1 MRSIF
6 DVARY
11 EYTRHVRRR
20 GFLVTA
26 FGVPLGIVALLALL
40 VLVIANS
47 GINSLGLVDQSGIT
61 GNVDLA
67 ALQRSEPVAL
77 QRFADEA
84 AARAALERGD
94 VEVVAVIPADYLDS
108 GTVRSIGPRGLG
120 DRGEDLLADILRAGL
135 LEQAPAAA
143 RERLDEPSVVTL
155 RTLDGREIDA
165 DSVLLF
171 AVPYLFAVLFMLV
184 TFTTSGYLLQ
194 AVAEEK
200 ESRVI
205 EILATT
211 LSPPQMMA
219 GKILGLSGVAMTQL
233 AAWLL
238 LAAAAIAIWAPD
250 LGWLRGAQFPISL
263 LGWSLLFFVLG
274 YFLFAGCY
282 LAIGAAVTNPQE
294 AQPLA
299 APISLLAAAP
309 FWLLLPILAQ
319 PNGPIAVIL
328 SLIPFS
334 ASITMLMRL
343 PLAEIP
349 PWQLALSLVLLAATA
364 VGSVW
369 LSARVLRRGMLRY
382 GKRLSLREIFS

>member
-1 MRSIF
+1 MRAILN
-6 DVARY
+6 VARY

-20 GFLVTA
+20 GFLLTA
-26 FGVPLGIVALLALL
+26 VGVPLGTVALIA
-40 VLVIANS
+40 VVALVIANS
-47 GINSLGLVDQSGIT
+47 GIDSLGLVDRAGIT
-61 GNVDLA
+61 ENVELEA
-67 ALQRSEPVAL
+67 PGSAVAVR
-77 QRFADEA
+77 RFADEA
-84 AARAALERGD
+84 TARAALDRGE
-94 VEVVAVIPADYLDS
+94 VEVVAVVPTDYLDT
-108 GTVRSIGPRGLG
+108 GVVRSIGPRGLG
-120 DRGEDLLADILRAGL
+120 DRGEDLLADIVRAGL
-135 LEQAPAAA
+135 LERAPPQA
-143 RERLDEPSVVTL
+143 RERLENPSQVTL
-155 RTLDGREIDA
+155 RTLDGREVDA

-200 ESRVI
+200 ENRVM

-233 AAWLL
+233 GAWLL
-238 LAAAAIAIWAPD
+238 LAVAGIAIWSPD
-250 LGWLRGAQFPISL
+250 LGWLRGTQFPLSL

-349 PWQLALSLVLLAATA
+349 LWQLGLSLLLLAASA
-364 VGSVW
+364 VGAVW

>member
-1 MRSIF
+1 MRKILA
-6 DVARY
+6 VARY

-20 GFLVTA
+20 AFVLTA
-26 FGVPLGIVALLALL
+26 FGVPLSIVALIGLL
-40 VLVIANS
+40 VFVISRS
-47 GINSLGLVDQSGIT
+47 GIDSLGLVDQSGIT
-61 GNVDLA
+61 GTVNIA
-67 ALQRSEPVAL
+67 ALERRNPVPV
-77 QRFADEA
+77 QRFGDEA
-84 AARAALERGD
+84 AARAALEAGD
-94 VEVVAVIPADYLDS
+94 VDVVAVVPADYLAS
-108 GTVRSIGPRGLG
+108 GKVRSIGPRGLG
-120 DRGEDLLADILRAGL
+120 DRGESQLAAILRAGL
-135 LEQAPAAA
+135 LEQAPAAT
-143 RERLDEPSVVTL
+143 RERLDDPSVVTL
-155 RTLDGREIDA
+155 RTLDGREVAA

-171 AVPYLFAVLFMLV
+171 AVPYVLAVLFMLT

-200 ESRVI
+200 ENRVM

-233 AAWLL
+233 GAWLL
-238 LAAAAIAIWAPD
+238 LAAVGTAIWAPD
-250 LGWLRGAQFPISL
+250 LAWLRGAQFPAAM

-282 LAIGAAVTNPQE
+282 LGIGAAVTNPQE

-349 PWQLALSLVLLAATA
+349 PWQLALSLLLLAATTVA
-364 VGSVW
+364 AVW